1 MGRPGT
7 GDENL
12 MAERPDFGGGG
23 ESGKAPIIIKRV
35 KKGGE
40 GHHGGA
46 WKVAYADFVTAM
58 MAFFLLLWLLNA
70 VTEQQLN
77 GVADYFTPI
86 AASTRESGAGGMLG
100 GQTVGEGASQSRTGA
115 TAAVVLPPPS
125 IGSGGSDMTDPNEST
140 QNDETSIKAAQEAK
154 EQQEFEQVQQN
165 LKQQISGIPDLAPLA
180 NSLMVDNTPE
190 GVRIQIMDQDKVD
203 MFAPGSANLYPK
215 SKELLAQVAKVIRKM
230 PNKLS
235 ITGHTDPSTAI
246 DPSGYTNWELSSDR
260 ALATRR
266 ALLEGGMDDRQI
278 NKVTGVSDREPIDK
292 GQIRSPRN
300 RRVSIVLLRAEN
312 LKTEDF
318 DRLPRFLEKTSGTQP
333 SNLATGESLTPSAN
347 P

>member
-1 MGRPGT
+1 
-7 GDENL
+7 
-12 MAERPDFGGGG
+12 MAERPDFGGAGG
-23 ESGKAPIIIKRV
+23 DDKAPIIIKRV

-125 IGSGGSDMTDPNEST
+125 IGSGGAEMTDPNQSS
-140 QNDETSIKAAQEAK
+140 QNNDDASVRAAQEAK
-154 EQQEFEQVQQN
+154 DQRQFEQVQQE
-165 LKQQISGIPDLAPLA
+165 LKETISGVPDLAPLA
-180 NSLMVDNTPE
+180 SSLLVDNTPE
-190 GVRIQIMDQDKVD
+190 GIRIQVMDQDKVD
-203 MFAPGSANLYPK
+203 MFSPGSANLYPK
-215 SKELLAQVAKVIRKM
+215 SKDLLMQIAKVIRKM
-230 PNKLS
+230 PNKIS
-235 ITGHTDPSTAI
+235 ITGHTDPSTAV

-278 NKVTGVSDREPIDK
+278 NKVVGVSDREPIDK
-292 GQIRSPRN
+292 AQIRSPRN
-300 RRVSIVLLRAEN
+300 RRVSIILLRADN
-312 LKTEDF
+312 VKTEDF
-318 DRLPRFLEKTSGTQP
+318 DRLPRFLEKTGGTPP
-333 SNLATGESLTPSAN
+333 SNPAAGESLAPAAK

>member
-1 MGRPGT
+1 
-7 GDENL
+7 
-12 MAERPDFGGGG
+12 MAERPDFGGAGG
-23 ESGKAPIIIKRV
+23 GDKAPIIIKRV
-35 KKGGE
+35 KKAAH

-125 IGSGGSDMTDPNEST
+125 IGSGGSEMTDPNQSSQDAESAAI
-140 QNDETSIKAAQEAK
+140 QAAQEAK
-154 EQQEFEQVQQN
+154 AQMQFEQVQQE
-165 LKQQISGIPDLAPLA
+165 LKQQISGVPDLAPLA
-180 NSLMVDNTPE
+180 NSLLVENTPE
-190 GVRIQIMDQDKVD
+190 GVRIQVMDQDKID
-203 MFAPGSANLYPK
+203 MFAPGSANLYPRA
-215 SKELLAQVAKVIRKM
+215 KELLAQIAKVIRKM
-230 PNKLS
+230 PNKIS
-235 ITGHTDPSTAI
+235 ITGHTDPSTAV

-260 ALATRR
+260 ALASRR
-266 ALLEGGMDDRQI
+266 ALLDGGLDDRQI
-278 NKVTGVSDREPIDK
+278 NKVTGVSDREPIDR

-312 LKTEDF
+312 TRAEEF

-333 SNLATGESLTPSAN
+333 VTPATGESLAPGAK

>member
-1 MGRPGT
+1 
-7 GDENL
+7 
-12 MAERPDFGGGG
+12 MADRPDFGSGKGGG
-23 ESGKAPIIIKRV
+23 GNVIIVKRI

-70 VTEQQLN
+70 VTEEQLN

-100 GQTVGEGASQSRTGA
+100 GLTVGEGASQSRTGS

-125 IGSGGSDMTDPNEST
+125 IGAGGESMTDSQPDKSA
-140 QNDETSIKAAQEAK
+140 DEEMVRAVEAKQAQEF
-154 EQQEFEQVQQN
+154 QQAATDIKRAVT
-165 LKQQISGIPDLAPLA
+165 GIPELAPMA
-180 NSLMVDNTPE
+180 ASLLIDSTPE
-190 GVRIQIMDQDKVD
+190 GLRIQLIDQDKVD
-203 MFAPGSANLYPK
+203 MFSPGSANLFTR
-215 SKELLAQVAKVIRKM
+215 SKDLLVQVAKVIRKM

-235 ITGHTDPSTAI
+235 ITGHTDPSTAV

-266 ALLEGGMDDRQI
+266 AILEGGMDDRQI
-278 NKVTGVSDREPIDK
+278 NKVVGVSDREPMDRA
-292 GQIRSPRN
+292 QLRSPRN
-300 RRVSIVLLRAEN
+300 RRDSIVLLRAEN
-312 LKTEDF
+312 AKAEDF
-318 DRLPRFLEKTSGTQP
+318 DRLPRFLEKSGGRAPTN
-333 SNLATGESLTPSAN
+333 SATGENLASAAK

>member
-1 MGRPGT
+1 
-7 GDENL
+7 
-12 MAERPDFGGGG
+12 MADRPDFGSGKDGGG
-23 ESGKAPIIIKRV
+23 NIIIVKRI

-70 VTEQQLN
+70 VTEEQLN

-100 GQTVGEGASQSRTGA
+100 GQAVGEGAAQSQTGS

-125 IGSGGSDMTDPNEST
+125 IGAGGEDMTDANEGQAT
-140 QNDETSIKAAQEAK
+140 ETETERVKKEQEAK
-154 EQQEFEQVQQN
+154 EFQQAATD
-165 LKQQISGIPDLAPLA
+165 LRRAISGIPELSPLA
-180 NSLMVDNTPE
+180 SSLLIDNTPE
-190 GVRIQIMDQDKVD
+190 GMRIQLIDQDKID

-215 SKELLAQVAKVIRKM
+215 ARELLAQIAQIIRKM
-230 PNKLS
+230 PNKVS
-235 ITGHTDPSTAI
+235 ISGHTDPSTAV

-266 ALLEGGMDDRQI
+266 ALIDGGLEDRKI
-278 NKVTGVSDREPIDK
+278 DRVIGRADKDPIDPK
-292 GQIRSPRN
+292 QPRSPRN
-300 RRVSIVLLRAEN
+300 RRVSIVLLKAEN
-312 LKTEDF
+312 LKAEQF
-318 DRLPRFLEKTSGTQP
+318 DRVPSFLEKVAPPPIDST
-333 SNLATGESLTPSAN
+333 TGETLAPPSEPAAETP
-347 P
+347 

>member
-1 MGRPGT
+1 
-7 GDENL
+7 
-12 MAERPDFGGGG
+12 MAERPDFG
-23 ESGKAPIIIKRV
+23 SGKAGGGNIIIVKRI

-70 VTEQQLN
+70 VTEEQLN

-100 GQTVGEGASQSRTGA
+100 GQAVGEGAAESRTGS

-125 IGSGGSDMTDPNEST
+125 IGAGGDNMTDS
-140 QNDETSIKAAQEAK
+140 QEAK
-154 EQQEFEQVQQN
+154 SKEDAVEEAAQAKADKEMQQAASD
-165 LKQQISGIPDLAPLA
+165 IRRAITGIPELAPLA
-180 NSLMVDNTPE
+180 SSLLIDNTPE
-190 GVRIQIMDQDKVD
+190 GLRVQVVDQDKID

-215 SKELLAQVAKVIRKM
+215 AKEILAQIAQVIAKM
-230 PNKLS
+230 PNKVS
-235 ITGHTDPSTAI
+235 ISGHTDPSTAV

-266 ALLEGGMDDRQI
+266 ALLEGGLDDKQ
-278 NKVTGVSDREPIDK
+278 IDK
-292 GQIRSPRN
+292 VIGRADKDPFDPKQPRSPRN
-300 RRVSIVLLRAEN
+300 RRISIVLLRGEN
-312 LKTEDF
+312 IPADTFE
-318 DRLPRFLEKTSGTQP
+318 RVPRFLDRTGPKAIDPT
-333 SNLATGESLTPSAN
+333 TGENIAPAPVPN
-347 P
+347 N

>member
-1 MGRPGT
+1 
-7 GDENL
+7 
-12 MAERPDFGGGG
+12 MAERPDFGGAGG
-23 ESGKAPIIIKRV
+23 EGKAPIIIKRV

-125 IGSGGSDMTDPNEST
+125 IGSGGSEMTDPNEST
-140 QNDETSIKAAQEAK
+140 KSDDTSVQAAQEAK
-154 EQQEFEQVQQN
+154 EQKQFEQVQQE
-165 LKQQISGIPDLAPLA
+165 LKQTISGVPDLAPMA

-190 GVRIQIMDQDKVD
+190 GIRIQIMDQDKVD
-203 MFAPGSANLYPK
+203 MFAPGSANLFPR
-215 SKELLAQVAKVIRKM
+215 SKDLLAQVAKVIRKM
-230 PNKLS
+230 PNKIS
-235 ITGHTDPSTAI
+235 ITGHTDPSNSV

-300 RRVSIVLLRAEN
+300 RRVSIVLLRADN
-312 LKTEDF
+312 TKTEDF
-318 DRLPRFLEKTSGTQP
+318 DRLPRFLEKSSATQP
-333 SNLATGESLTPSAN
+333 TNGATGENLAPA
-347 P
+347 PRP

>member
-1 MGRPGT
+1 
-7 GDENL
+7 
-12 MAERPDFGGGG
+12 MADRPDFGGGAG
-23 ESGKAPIIIKRV
+23 GKDGAPTIIKRI
-35 KKGGE
+35 KKGGH

-100 GQTVGEGASQSRTGA
+100 GQAIGEGASQNQTGS

-125 IGSGGSDMTDPNEST
+125 IGSGGSDLTDPAENT
-140 QNDETSIKAAQEAK
+140 RVDEEAIRAAQEAK
-154 EQQEFEQVQQN
+154 EQKEFEQVQAE

-180 NSLMVDNTPE
+180 SSLLVDNTPE
-190 GVRIQIMDQDKVD
+190 GVRIQIMDQDKID
-203 MFAPGSANLYPK
+203 MFSPGSANLYPR
-215 SKELLAQVAKVIRKM
+215 SKELLMQVAKVLRGV

-235 ITGHTDPSTAI
+235 ITGHTDPSTAV

-266 ALLEGGMDDRQI
+266 ALLEGGLDDRQI
-278 NKVTGVSDREPIDK
+278 NKVVGVSDREPLDRA
-292 GQIRSPRN
+292 QLRSPRN
-300 RRVSIVLLRAEN
+300 RRVSIVLLRAEDIN
-312 LKTEDF
+312 AEAF
-318 DRLPRFLEKTSGTQP
+318 DRLPNFLGKSQAP
-333 SNLATGESLTPSAN
+333 APLNSATGETLAPAGGAQ
-347 P
+347 